1 MEKEL
6 IKKVISD
13 YISGTKTFCDM
24 SIEERGIFLDLV
36 KNGVLYDERKNAKI
50 GLQEDRSMLQIH
62 AKDERWY
69 LDKDRLF
76 SIYGVEDILEFP

>member
-6 IKKVISD
+6 IIKVIRD

-24 SIEERGIFLDLV
+24 SIEERGIFLELV

-50 GLQEDRSMLQIH
+50 GLQDDRSMLQIH
-62 AKDERWY
+62 AKDDQWY

-76 SIYGVEDILEFP
+76 SICGIKDI